1 MDSFFIRPEIPADI
15 PAIFEVNYQA
25 FAHDDEARLVDALRD
40 ARVFNPELSLVAVHG
55 DRIIGH
61 IMFPPITIESPEAIT
76 PAIALAPLVVH
87 PDYQCLG
94 VGAALIEEGLN
105 VCRTL
110 GHRIVIVIGHPGYYP
125 RYGFRSARANGIVA
139 PFTVA
144 DDVFMVLALD
154 PGALD
159 GIQGTV
165 KYPKAF
171 DAIVGSGIHKSK
183 KVDSLS

>member
-1 MDSFFIRPEIPADI
+1 MDSFFIRSEMPEDI

-25 FAHDDEARLVDALRD
+25 FAHYDEARLVDTLRD
-40 ARVFNPELSLVAVHG
+40 EKVFNPELSLVAVHG

-87 PDYQCLG
+87 PDFQCLG
-94 VGAALIEEGLN
+94 VGSALIEEGLN

-110 GHRIVIVIGHPGYYP
+110 GHRIVIVVGHPGYYP
-125 RYGFRSARANGIVA
+125 RFGFRSARANGILA
-139 PFTVA
+139 PFSVD

-154 PGALD
+154 PAALE
-159 GIQGTV
+159 GIQGMV
-165 KYPKAF
+165 KYPAAF
-171 DAIVGSGIHKSK
+171 DSIVGSSTPKSK

>member
-1 MDSFFIRPEIPADI
+1 MDSFFIRQEIPADI

-25 FAHDDEARLVDALRD
+25 FAHYDEALLVDALRD
-40 ARVFNPELSLVAVHG
+40 AGIFNPELSLVAIHG
-55 DRIIGH
+55 ERIIGH
-61 IMFPPITIESPEAIT
+61 IMFPPVTIESLHKVT
-76 PAIALAPLVVH
+76 PAIALSPLVVH
-87 PDYQCLG
+87 PDYQCTG
-94 VGAALIEEGLN
+94 VGAALIEEGLKA
-105 VCRTL
+105 CRAL

-125 RYGFRSARANGIVA
+125 RYGFRSARENGIAA

-165 KYPKAF
+165 RYPEAF
-171 DAIVGSGIHKSK
+171 DAIYGNGVPKSK
-183 KVDSLS
+183 KGDSLA

>member
-1 MDSFFIRPEIPADI
+1 MDSFFIRQEIPADI

-25 FAHDDEARLVDALRD
+25 FAHYDEARLVDALRD
-40 ARVFNPELSLVAVHG
+40 ARVFNPKLSLVAVFG

-61 IMFPPITIESPEAIT
+61 IMFPPVTIESPGVIT

-87 PDYQCLG
+87 PDYQCRG
-94 VGAALIEEGLN
+94 VGTALIEEGLK

-125 RYGFRSARANGIVA
+125 RYGFRSARSNGIIA
-139 PFTVA
+139 PFAVA

-154 PGALD
+154 PDALD

-165 KYPKAF
+165 RYPEEF
-171 DAIVGSGIHKSK
+171 DAIEGMSMPERNKAN
-183 KVDSLS
+183 SLS

>member
-1 MDSFFIRPEIPADI
+1 MDSFFIRQEIPADI

-25 FAHDDEARLVDALRD
+25 FAHYDEARLVDALRD
-40 ARVFNPELSLVAVHG
+40 AKVFNPELSLVAVDG

-61 IMFPPITIESPEAIT
+61 IMFPPITIESPGAIT

-125 RYGFRSARANGIVA
+125 RYGFRSARANGILA
-139 PFTVA
+139 PFAVA

-165 KYPKAF
+165 KYPAAF
-171 DAIVGSGIHKSK
+171 DAIEGMSIPKSK
-183 KVDSLS
+183 KVNSLS

>member
-1 MDSFFIRPEIPADI
+1 MDSFFIRPETPADI

-25 FAHDDEARLVDALRD
+25 FAHYDEARLVDALRD
-40 ARVFNPELSLVAVHG
+40 ARVFNPELSLVAVDG

-61 IMFPPITIESPEAIT
+61 IMFPPVTIESSHTVT

-87 PDYQCLG
+87 PDFQGLG
-94 VGAALIEEGLN
+94 VGTALIEEGLN
-105 VCRTL
+105 VCRML

-125 RYGFRSARANGIVA
+125 RYGFRSARANGILA
-139 PFTVA
+139 PFVVA
-144 DDVFMVLALD
+144 DDVFMVLALE

-165 KYPKAF
+165 KYPAEF
-171 DAIVGSGIHKSK
+171 DAIVGMGTHQSK
-183 KVDSLS
+183 KVGSRS

>member
-1 MDSFFIRPEIPADI
+1 MDSFFIRPETLADI

-25 FAHDDEARLVDALRD
+25 FAHYDEARLVDALRD

-61 IMFPPITIESPEAIT
+61 IMFPPVTIESPQSIT

-105 VCRTL
+105 VCSTL

-125 RYGFRSARANGIVA
+125 RYGFRSARANGIFA
-139 PFTVA
+139 PFAVA

-165 KYPKAF
+165 RYPEAF
-171 DAIVGSGIHKSK
+171 DTIVGSGTRKSK

>member
-25 FAHDDEARLVDALRD
+25 FAHYDEACLVDVLRD

-61 IMFPPITIESPEAIT
+61 IMFPPITIESPQTIT

-105 VCRTL
+105 VCRTF

-125 RYGFRSARANGIVA
+125 RYGFRSARASGIFA
-139 PFTVA
+139 PFAVA

-165 KYPKAF
+165 RYPEAF
-171 DAIVGSGIHKSK
+171 DTIVGSGTRKSK

>member
-1 MDSFFIRPEIPADI
+1 
-15 PAIFEVNYQA
+15 
-25 FAHDDEARLVDALRD
+25 
-40 ARVFNPELSLVAVHG
+40 
-55 DRIIGH
+55 
-61 IMFPPITIESPEAIT
+61 MFPPVTIESPEAIT

-94 VGAALIEEGLN
+94 VGAALIEEGLK

-125 RYGFRSARANGIVA
+125 RYGFRSARANGIIA
-139 PFTVA
+139 PFAVA

-165 KYPKAF
+165 KYPEAF
-171 DAIVGSGIHKSK
+171 DAIEGMSIPKSK
-183 KVDSLS
+183 NVNSLS

>member
-1 MDSFFIRPEIPADI
+1 MDSFFIRPEVPADI

-25 FAHDDEARLVDALRD
+25 FAHYDEARLVNALRD
-40 ARVFNPELSLVAVHG
+40 DKIFNPELSLVAVHG

-61 IMFPPITIESPEAIT
+61 IMFPPVTIESPETST
-76 PAIALAPLVVH
+76 PAVALAPLVVH
-87 PDYQCLG
+87 PDFQCLG
-94 VGAALIEEGLN
+94 VGAALIEEGLK

-125 RYGFRSARANGIVA
+125 RYGFLRARENGLEA

-154 PGALD
+154 AGALD
-159 GIQGTV
+159 GVEGMV
-165 KYPKAF
+165 KYPVAF
-171 DAIVGSGIHKSK
+171 DAIVGDMSGKGK
-183 KVDSLS
+183 KVKSLS

>member
-1 MDSFFIRPEIPADI
+1 MDSFFIRQEIPADI

-25 FAHDDEARLVDALRD
+25 FAHYDEARLVNALRD
-40 ARVFNPELSLVAVHG
+40 AKVFNPELSLVAVDG

-61 IMFPPITIESPEAIT
+61 IMFPPVTIESPHAIT
-76 PAIALAPLVVH
+76 PAIALSPLVVH

-125 RYGFRSARANGIVA
+125 RYGFRSARAKGIVA
-139 PFTVA
+139 PFAVA

-159 GIQGTV
+159 GIQGMV
-165 KYPKAF
+165 KYPEAF
-171 DAIVGSGIHKSK
+171 VATVGSGIHKRK